1 MQRDARTMLVDAI
14 ASGERIVDWTRMLS
28 REAFF
33 ADRLRQAAIEREFEI
48 IGEALTRLRRE
59 FPEVAAKVPELREVV
74 DFRNLLSHGYDAVD
88 LRVVWS
94 LAHPRRRGAPA
105 VLRGRRLWGA
115 GALAVPRARA
125 GRSAGGWARAPRAGG
140 LLASRRGEP
149 GARRPA
155 PGGAGG
161 GAPCAVPVVPAPR
174 AASGPA
180 GGLVHGM
187 RVSAVRPGRAHGE
200 GTDACGWVPGG
211 EVDLFS
217 VPLSIEVDAIIGS
230 A

>member
-94 LAHPRRRGAPA
+94 LAQHELPVLLTALRRI
-105 VLRGRRLWGA
+105 
-115 GALAVPRARA
+115 RAE
-125 GRSAGGWARAPRAGG
+125 
-140 LLASRRGEP
+140 L
-149 GARRPA
+149 
-155 PGGAGG
+155 
-161 GAPCAVPVVPAPR
+161 
-174 AASGPA
+174 
-180 GGLVHGM
+180 
-187 RVSAVRPGRAHGE
+187 
-200 GTDACGWVPGG
+200 D
-211 EVDLFS
+211 
-217 VPLSIEVDAIIGS
+217 
-230 A
+230 